1 MTTPDVRGSR
11 VIGLTLLVGIFFT
24 AQRLLMTLASGRR
37 PPGLSFDILQE
48 LLYWG
53 VWALLG
59 PLVLALARR
68 FPLHGRP
75 SLGAVAVHLGSSL
88 VLAPAHSFVAFG
100 LHRVLTL
107 ALATDPVVREQV
119 VSGQSVGVVWGVFM
133 GFFWYWV
140 MVALATTVRLRH
152 LYAAERL
159 AAADLA
165 GRSATLEAQLARAQ
179 LDALRAQ
186 LHPHFLFN
194 TLNTISVLAAEQGD
208 KARQMI
214 LRLASLLRRSLDEA
228 QDEVTLEQELSILE
242 DYLDIQ
248 RVRFG
253 DRLAI
258 RITVDAEARQARVP
272 VLFLQPLIENVIQH
286 ATWGR
291 DDATTIALSATR
303 LDGTLAISVEDDG
316 PGPRPA
322 AVGRE
327 GIGLGNTR
335 ERLRRL
341 YGDRAS
347 LTLASGA
354 SHGTRPGAR
363 VDLRIPFASASG

>member
-1 MTTPDVRGSR
+1 MTSPDVRSSR
-11 VIGLTLLVGIFFT
+11 VVALTLLVGLFFT

-37 PPGLSFDILQE
+37 PPGLSFDVLQE

-53 VWALLG
+53 VWALLV
-59 PLVLALARR
+59 PVVLALTRR

-75 SLGAVAVHLGSSL
+75 SLGAVAAHLGGSL
-88 VLAPAHSFVAFG
+88 ILAPAHSFVAFG

-107 ALATDPVVREQV
+107 ALATDPRVRELAV
-119 VSGQSVGVVWGVFM
+119 GGQSVGMVWGGFM

-140 MVALATTVRLRH
+140 MVALATAARLRY
-152 LYAAERL
+152 LYATERL

-165 GRSATLEAQLARAQ
+165 ARSAALEAQLTRAQ

-214 LRLASLLRRSLDEA
+214 LRLSSLLRRSLDEA
-228 QDEVTLEQELSILE
+228 QDEVALEQELSFLE

-258 RITVDAEARQARVP
+258 RVAVDPETRRARVP
-272 VLFLQPLIENVIQH
+272 VLFLQPLVENVIQH

-291 DDATTIALSATR
+291 DDATTIDLAATR
-303 LDGTLAISVEDDG
+303 DGQSLVISVEDDG
-316 PGPRPA
+316 PGPVPNG
-322 AVGRE
+322 GRQ

-335 ERLRRL
+335 ERLRRM
-341 YGDRAS
+341 YGESAS
-347 LTLASGA
+347 LALTSGGSDGA
-354 SHGTRPGAR
+354 RRGAR
-363 VDLRIPFASASG
+363 VELRIPFAPAGG